1 MSSTKTRRK
10 RRVKKNPRKIIK
22 ALRNLLIIT
31 TSVLAFYYFTQSPF
45 FALKEIEVKG
55 NKQLPQTELIQKSGL
70 SLGINYFDIDTGL
83 VTKRLSS
90 IPVIASVEVKKSLP
104 NRMEIVVK
112 EREPLALY
120 CTQDSFAVIDGQG
133 YCLENNVS
141 IQDYDLPIITGLTPD
156 VLQPG
161 EKVSNKECLQSVLAV
176 LDEDVQQL
184 ISEIDLAQE
193 NSLIAYTRQGI
204 PLLLGTPDQLSE
216 KIKMAVSYLNL
227 LATVEGIEYVDI
239 RSLNAPAVKCEGKNI
254 EKIENSI
261 SLAEN

>member
-1 MSSTKTRRK
+1 MSSSRSRKK
-10 RRVKKNPRKIIK
+10 RRAKKDLRKIIK
-22 ALRNLLIIT
+22 ALRNLLLIT
-31 TSVLAFYYFTQSPF
+31 SGVLALYYFTQSPF
-45 FALKEIEVKG
+45 FALQEIEVKG
-55 NKQLPQTELIQKSGL
+55 NKQLPQDEIVQKSGL

-83 VTKRLSS
+83 VAKRLSS
-90 IPVIASVEVKKSLP
+90 IPVIASVEVNKNLP

-120 CTQDSFAVIDGQG
+120 CSQEGFAVIDGQG
-133 YCLENNVS
+133 YCIEKNVVFN
-141 IQDYDLPIITGLTPD
+141 DYDLPIITGLSPD
-156 VLQPG
+156 ILQPG

-176 LDEDVQQL
+176 LGEDVQQL

-216 KIKMAVSYLNL
+216 KIEMAVSYLDL
-227 LATVEGIEYVDI
+227 LGTVEGIEYMDI
-239 RSLNAPAVKCEGKNI
+239 RSLNAPAVKCEGKNL

-261 SLAEN
+261 STAEN

>member
-1 MSSTKTRRK
+1 MSSSRTRKK
-10 RRVKKNPRKIIK
+10 RRVKRNPRKIIK

-31 TSVLAFYYFTQSPF
+31 SSVLAFYYFTQSPF

-55 NKQLPQTELIQKSGL
+55 NKKLPQTEIVQKSGL

-83 VTKRLSS
+83 VAKRLSS
-90 IPVIASVEVKKSLP
+90 IPVIASVEVNKKLP
-104 NRMEIVVK
+104 NRMEIVVE

-133 YCLENNVS
+133 YCIEKNVS
-141 IQDYDLPIITGLTPD
+141 IHDYDLPIITGLIPD
-156 VLQPG
+156 LLRPG
-161 EKVSNKECLQSVLAV
+161 EKVSDKECLQSVLAV
-176 LDEDVQQL
+176 LGEDVQQL

-216 KIKMAVSYLNL
+216 KIEMAVSYLDL
-227 LATVEGIEYVDI
+227 LGTVEGIEYMDI
-239 RSLNAPAVKCEGKNI
+239 RSLNAPAVKCEGKSL

-261 SLAEN
+261 SIAEN